1 MPVKGT
7 KVLEAVKGSTV
18 ISTYVTGSP
27 VAPAAGTLAVYVDLA
42 ASDQHRKMEVAERV
56 GELIDR
62 AREENYDRDTGSTT
76 LYYFT
81 RLRDGKGGIQ
91 KTTDPSSLI
100 LNYEPVDG
108 TVIDFVD
115 GGGGDDTIIDST
127 DGFLEAGF
135 LAGQSITVTG
145 STSNDG
151 IYVPTAVTAST
162 MTFATGTLVATEEG
176 INGVDFTADIKAI
189 AEGDVAIGINTG
201 VLSGNRGSLLLDSC
215 FQQIIDW
222 LMEQDR
228 LTV

>member
-7 KVLEAVKGSTV
+7 KALEATKGSTV
-18 ISTYVTGSP
+18 ITTYTTEVP
-27 VAPAAGTLAVYVDLA
+27 VAPAAGTLAIYVDLA
-42 ASDQHRKMEVAERV
+42 AEDQHRQMEVAERL

-81 RLRDGKGGIQ
+81 RLRDGKAGIQ
-91 KTTDPSSLI
+91 RTIDPSSLV
-100 LNYEPVDG
+100 LEYEPVDG
-108 TVIDFVD
+108 TVINFVD
-115 GGGGDDTIIDST
+115 GGGLDDTIT
-127 DGFLEAGF
+127 DDTASFLSEGFVAGEDVV
-135 LAGQSITVTG
+135 ITG

-151 IYVPTAVTAST
+151 TYSPTIVTAST

-176 INGVDFTADIKAI
+176 INGVTFTSTIKAI
-189 AEGDVAIGINTG
+189 SEGDVAIGINTE

-222 LMEQDR
+222 MSEQDR